1 MVIKLTHSLHL
12 VGTEIGSPWHEVED
26 LSDPGEGPPQCV
38 VGVLAEVAE
47 AEVEEELQQKTR
59 VSKT

>member
-1 MVIKLTHSLHL
+1 M
-12 VGTEIGSPWHEVED
+12 GTEIGSPWHEVED